1 MLSRIGTFSNANA
14 LMNASLKTQ
23 AQMADQQ
30 SQQASG
36 YRSTTFGGLAGD
48 ASKLLNLSGQSDRLS
63 ADTAAATSAA
73 SQVQAAYSATTNIVD
88 LATTVRSQLAAAISG
103 ASGSSGVA
111 AVTGQTV
118 SNWLSTLQSE
128 LNTEV
133 GGVYVFAGQASD
145 QPPADF
151 TNPNYAPTDGSPP
164 DTGYYVGSDAART
177 LNTSQRVSVTVAAN
191 ADASGFAKLANALSM
206 MLANPSDPATLQA
219 AFNAVGSATTDLG
232 ATQATLSS
240 QAASL
245 DTIINTNNDK
255 VTTLDNLATALDGA
269 DLATATVK
277 VTQYQSQLEALYS
290 AISKLSQNSI
300 LKYL

>member
-36 YRSTTFGGLAGD
+36 YKSTTFGGLAGD
-48 ASKLLNLSGQSDRLS
+48 AAKLLNLSGQSARLS
-63 ADTAAATSAA
+63 ADVAAATSAA
-73 SQVQAAYSATTNIVD
+73 SQVQAAYSAATNIVD

-103 ASGSSGVA
+103 ASGSSGAA

-118 SNWLSTLQSE
+118 SNWLGALQSE

-133 GGVYVFAGQASD
+133 GGVYVFAGLASD

-151 TNPNYAPTDGSPP
+151 ANPSYAPTDGSTP
-164 DTGYYVGSDAART
+164 DTGYYVGSGSART
-177 LNTSQRVSVTVAAN
+177 LNTSQRVSVAVSVT

-219 AFNAVGSATTDLG
+219 AFSAVGSATTDLG
-232 ATQATLSS
+232 ATQATLSG
-240 QAASL
+240 QAAAL
-245 DTIINTNNDK
+245 DTIIESGKDK
-255 VTTLDNLATALDGA
+255 ATTLDNLATTLDGA